1 MQGRAAAPS
10 RGAGHAHRLPQG
22 TAAAAVPPGAAGV
35 DPAAGHPAG
44 GTPWSVLCN
53 KTKTYR
59 PLAVATQAISLAT
72 CQFFIVFLI
81 IE

>member
-10 RGAGHAHRLPQG
+10 RGAGLAHRLPQG

-35 DPAAGHPAG
+35 DPAAGHTAG

-53 KTKTYR
+53 KTKTYCTSSIDHLQLLLR
-59 PLAVATQAISLAT
+59 LYH
-72 CQFFIVFLI
+72 
-81 IE
+81 